1 MGDRRAVWLSV
12 IAGMLVGFVGALIY
26 LSLR

>member
-12 IAGMLVGFVGALIY
+12 FAGMLIGFVGALIY